1 MPLSRETKKKK
12 KEILMISSKINKK
25 RVLVQWLMIGI
36 IAIGILIYSGGSG
49 LVVGSDSVQDLPQG
63 TVQLTPSIP
72 GMGEHWA
79 NPDDMPLGPIYLLY
93 KGEVIGVE
101 FMYTQEMLTEVR
113 IPTPQGEEIFSEL
126 ANLEVKHAA
135 DHLDVGFMPEGHA
148 GFEVPHWDVHIYFVR
163 HAEHLSI
170 TAEPVTEVKE
180 ITITAK
186 RFEYEPNSITVNQ
199 GDTVRLKIKS
209 IDATH
214 GFGLPEF
221 GINVKLRK
229 GETVVVEFVADKK
242 GTFEFRCTNYCG
254 EGHGEMKGKLV
265 VE

>member
-1 MPLSRETKKKK
+1 MTLVE
-12 KEILMISSKINKK
+12 INKK

-36 IAIGILIYSGGSG
+36 IAIGILIYSAVWKPIFASH
-49 LVVGSDSVQDLPQG
+49 SVKDLPPG
-63 TVQLTPSIP
+63 VVMLTPAIP

-79 NPDDMPLGPIYLLY
+79 NPDNMPLGPIYLAY

-101 FMYTQEMLTEVR
+101 FMYTQEMLAEVK
-113 IPTPQGEEIFSEL
+113 IPTPQGEEIFYEL

-135 DHLDVGFMPEGHA
+135 DHLDIGFMPEGHA

-163 HAEHLSI
+163 HTEHLNI
-170 TAEPVTEVKE
+170 APEPVSEVKK

-209 IDATH
+209 IDVTH
-214 GFGLPEF
+214 GFGLVEF
-221 GINVKLRK
+221 GVNVKLRK
-229 GETVVVEFVADKK
+229 GETIVVEFVADKK

-254 EGHGEMKGKLV
+254 TGHGEMKGKLV